1 MSKVNLTN
9 RTSLMIAGLALA
21 GAVMAVE
28 QPTEI
33 TITATGETKVV
44 VGRSAY
50 GTPIE
55 EVTLTRRVSYADLD
69 LSKTAGAAELEKR
82 VNQTAKDAC
91 KELDARYPFE
101 PKAADECMR
110 SATKKAMD
118 QVHAVVTKAT
128 K

>member
-1 MSKVNLTN
+1 MSKVNLTH
-9 RTSLMIAGLALA
+9 RASLMIAGLALA
-21 GAVMAVE
+21 GAVMAAE

-69 LSKTAGAAELEKR
+69 LSKSAGAAELEKR
-82 VNQTAKDAC
+82 VNQTARDAC

-101 PKAADECMR
+101 PTTADECMR
-110 SATKKAMD
+110 SATRKAMD
-118 QVHAVVTKAT
+118 EAHVAIAAAT
-128 K
+128 R

>member
-1 MSKVNLTN
+1 MNKINLSN
-9 RTSLMIAGLALA
+9 RTSLLVAGLALV
-21 GAVMAVE
+21 GAVMAAE

-33 TITATGETKVV
+33 TITASAETKVV

-91 KELDARYPFE
+91 KELDNRYPFE
-101 PKAADECMR
+101 PKMADECMR
-110 SATKKAMD
+110 SATKMAMD
-118 QVHAVVTKAT
+118 QVHAAVTKAT